1 MPIKSKAE
9 KLQEAAAREAEAKA
23 LKQLEAEQQKAKDQA
38 EAWLRAQY
46 PKATM
51 NIVGDEAVIEIED
64 NGQGLLPFGNNAVN
78 IAAKNT
84 SNKAISDHHHHSHQK
99 KEDKKVE

>member
-1 MPIKSKAE
+1 
-9 KLQEAAAREAEAKA
+9 
-23 LKQLEAEQQKAKDQA
+23 
-38 EAWLRAQY
+38 
-46 PKATM
+46 M

-84 SNKAISDHHHHSHQK
+84 SNKAISDNHHHSHQK

>member
-1 MPIKSKAE
+1 
-9 KLQEAAAREAEAKA
+9 
-23 LKQLEAEQQKAKDQA
+23 
-38 EAWLRAQY
+38 
-46 PKATM
+46 M

-64 NGQGLLPFGNNAVN
+64 NGQGLLPFSNNAVN

-84 SNKAISDHHHHSHQK
+84 SNKAISDHHHHHSHQK

>member
-1 MPIKSKAE
+1 
-9 KLQEAAAREAEAKA
+9 
-23 LKQLEAEQQKAKDQA
+23 
-38 EAWLRAQY
+38 
-46 PKATM
+46 M

-84 SNKAISDHHHHSHQK
+84 SNGLRLAMRSAQNRTS
-99 KEDKKVE
+99 